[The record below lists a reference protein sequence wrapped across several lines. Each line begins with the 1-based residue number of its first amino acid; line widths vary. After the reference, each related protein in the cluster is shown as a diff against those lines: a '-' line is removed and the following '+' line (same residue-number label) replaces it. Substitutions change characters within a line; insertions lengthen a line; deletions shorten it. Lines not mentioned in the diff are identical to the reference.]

1 VLHGID
7 GAQPSWRKLHGD
19 DDIQPSRGL
28 HGGGGIADTGF
39 MSVMPCMVSDGMLAR
54 SKVSLPWMALLA
66 EKSL

>member
-1 VLHGID
+1 MGFMAVVASGHCG
-7 GAQPSWRKLHGD
+7 
-19 DDIQPSRGL
+19 RGL